1 MLNVGGMDVGHIA
14 RAITD
19 LVLEHS
25 LVVLF
30 VGGAAAWADMRFLC
44 ADQLRPSEA
53 PPIKVSLTEI
63 QIRGRSSRSTR

>member
-30 VGGAAAWADMRFLC
+30 VGGAAAFYLVDRL
-44 ADQLRPSEA
+44 LRPR
-53 PPIKVSLTEI
+53 I
-63 QIRGRSSRSTR
+63 